1 MHEHIRS
8 SKKIVANSALH
19 LLPLARSAA
28 ALGTVGAILA
38 AEAPDVADG
47 LAGLGLLPVVEAV
60 APPPVVVHPDGERD
74 HEEQEEEGE
83 GQEQHD
89 EQGQEEEQDEPDAQ

>member
-1 MHEHIRS
+1 MHERIQS
-8 SKKIVANSALH
+8 SKKIVVNSALH

-38 AEAPDVADG
+38 AEAPDVAGG

-60 APPPVVVHPDGERD
+60 APPPVVVDPDGERD
-74 HEEQEEEGE
+74 HAEQGQEEEGE
-83 GQEQHD
+83 EQHD
-89 EQGQEEEQDEPDAQ
+89 EQGQEEEQGAGRA

>member
-1 MHEHIRS
+1 MHERIPS
-8 SKKIVANSALH
+8 PKKIVANSALH

-60 APPPVVVHPDGERD
+60 APPPVVADPDGERG
-74 HEEQEEEGE
+74 QEEEGE
-83 GQEQHD
+83 EQHD
-89 EQGQEEEQDEPDAQ
+89 EQGQEEEQGEPDAQ